1 MFLMKINF
9 VVKTVL
15 IFLSIVFFSFN
26 ASGQTLYALKING
39 KIRSEAVDITAKYQ
53 PRLVMGMDQ
62 ALEFQGTVAKFLVK
76 RKSIEADT
84 TLSPKAKYELLK
96 QLSSKETMAMSAVL
110 ESYRLQEYMRLK
122 PQIQPILEPVEE
134 QEDIWAATSDAN

>member
-122 PQIQPILEPVEE
+122 PQIQPILKPVEE

>member
-1 MFLMKINF
+1 MFVMKKNF

-15 IFLSIVFFSFN
+15 IALIAVFFSFDV
-26 ASGQTLYALKING
+26 SGQTMYALKING
-39 KIRSEAVDITAKYQ
+39 KIRSEAVDITSKYQ

-76 RKSIEADT
+76 RKAIEEDE

-96 QLSSKETMAMSAVL
+96 QLSSKETMAMADVL
-110 ESYRLQEYMRLK
+110 ESYRFQEYMRIK
-122 PQIQPILEPVEE
+122 PQIQPILEPTRE
-134 QEDIWAATSDAN
+134 QEDIWAATSEAN